1 MAKFISDYLDK
12 YSKAVVGHTK
22 WAFLDCMEPEDQ
34 LKVIREYG
42 DPTKYIVVVFERN
55 TYVDRCK
62 ELGFNDEDNEDESD
76 KGFHTEEMEEEW
88 LENNP

>member
-12 YSKAVVGHTK
+12 YSQAAVGHK
-22 WAFLDCMEPEDQ
+22 GWAFLDCMLPGDQ
-34 LKVIREYG
+34 LRVIKEYG
-42 DPTKYIVVVFERN
+42 HREKYIVVVFQRN
-55 TYVDRCK
+55 DK
-62 ELGFNDEDNEDESD
+62 EVGLNEEDESD